1 MAHKL
6 RLRLFNK
13 CSIGRSAR
21 RLGAV
26 KQQKEVIAMGLA
38 AYIQSII
45 NDQGP
50 DSMLRGRLELA
61 RDQARTLEDQV
72 AQLQAVYGG
81 APHALANNSVLTSF
95 VEHRGA
101 LFKRTGSG
109 SFEKRVFCPSCRSTM
124 TSLKRMFPYSCSRCQ
139 YSAEFAGIDL
149 QDVMMTL

>member
-1 MAHKL
+1 MLNGAPDQAV
-6 RLRLFNK
+6 
-13 CSIGRSAR
+13 GRR
-21 RLGAV
+21 

-50 DSMLRGRLELA
+50 NSMLRGRLELA
-61 RDQARTLEDQV
+61 RDQAQALEDQV
-72 AQLQAVYGG
+72 AQLQA
-81 APHALANNSVLTSF
+81 PHTLANNSVSTSF

-101 LFKRTGSG
+101 LFKWIGSG
-109 SFEKRVFCPSCRSTM
+109 SYEKRVFCPSCRLPM
-124 TSLKRMFPYSCSRCQ
+124 TSFKRTFPYSCSRCQ

>member
-13 CSIGRSAR
+13 CSIERPAK
-21 RLGAV
+21 RLGTV

-50 DSMLRGRLELA
+50 NSMLRGRLELA

-72 AQLQAVYGG
+72 AQLQAGYGS
-81 APHALANNSVLTSF
+81 AYRALANNSVSTSF

-109 SFEKRVFCPSCRSTM
+109 SYEKRVFCPSCKLPM
-124 TSLKRMFPYSCSRCQ
+124 TSIKRVLPYSCNRCQ

-149 QDVMMTL
+149 QAVMMTL